1 MANEEETKT
10 VEKEDAKKTSGKTE
24 LLIYAVV
31 IVGVLIAGSAGGLIA
46 GKIFGPAKAGAG
58 TTDEQG
64 ERVVEMGEQPKALSP
79 AEQHAE
85 KDAANLT
92 YYDLNR
98 LTVTLNEP
106 GMARYVAVTVTLA
119 MSKADES
126 AATKAIEAAKPTLI
140 NQLTVYLAGCSL
152 EDVRG
157 PKNMNRMRR
166 EMLDIINSVVWP
178 DQRPLVVDVLFKE
191 FAVS

>member
-1 MANEEETKT
+1 
-10 VEKEDAKKTSGKTE
+10 
-24 LLIYAVV
+24 
-31 IVGVLIAGSAGGLIA
+31 
-46 GKIFGPAKAGAG
+46 
-58 TTDEQG
+58 
-64 ERVVEMGEQPKALSP
+64 
-79 AEQHAE
+79 
-85 KDAANLT
+85 
-92 YYDLNR
+92 
-98 LTVTLNEP
+98 
-106 GMARYVAVTVTLA
+106 